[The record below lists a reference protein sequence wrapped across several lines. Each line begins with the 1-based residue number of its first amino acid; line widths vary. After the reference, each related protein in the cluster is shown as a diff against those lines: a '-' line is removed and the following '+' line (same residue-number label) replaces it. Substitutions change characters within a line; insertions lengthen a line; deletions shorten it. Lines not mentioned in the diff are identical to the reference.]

1 MPATNQRR
9 TPTDAKRDTIGNR
22 HPDPAR
28 FGEFRLIRLTRE
40 QEAASIAAL
49 NGVSDSLIDD
59 TQPFL
64 TGCSF
69 SKATKAVIRASN
81 GVVQG
86 LLFHNGDLV
95 ASTIRKTTT
104 IEGVYMFDAGGTQYD
119 VEVSSPISLATYDAT
134 QRYGRHGEHM
144 R

>member
-1 MPATNQRR
+1 MPTTSQRVTR
-9 TPTDAKRDTIGNR
+9 DAKRDATDGR
-22 HPDPAR
+22 HPDPTR

-40 QEAASIAAL
+40 QEAASVAAL
-49 NGVSDSLIDD
+49 KGVSDSLIDD
-59 TQPFL
+59 AQPFL

-69 SKATKAVIRASN
+69 SKATKAIIRALD

-86 LLFHNGDLV
+86 FLFHDGALV
-95 ASTIRKTTT
+95 STTIRKTMT
-104 IEGVYMFDAGGTQYD
+104 IEGVYMFDAGNTQYD
-119 VEVSSPISLATYDAT
+119 VEVSSPVSLAAYGAT